1 MQSVTVF
8 RPRYQAPARR
18 TRTFDLKVALV
29 DIANQKQ
36 ELRRNPKCNGE
47 QRDASLN
54 AAQAILT
61 EASRGM
67 GTALGAARTRE
78 KMNEKDV
85 RVFRDLK
92 QKGTAA
98 VGVLGATQLVEE
110 IRRQATEEFLLHIK
124 AATGTSGEFDM
135 GTKATP
141 FTSLFRVSMASLFQ
155 KMNSDRM
162 AELGG
167 DFLKFTITKYFK
179 GLVDKLQRDTTLK
192 VIRLIIDTIE
202 HVGRLR
208 TGNDEWSLLTHATN
222 LWMPGPDEGWT
233 FETVVLFLLH
243 NVI

>member
-8 RPRYQAPARR
+8 RPRYQAPAR
-18 TRTFDLKVALV
+18 RTFDLKVALV

-36 ELRRNPKCNGE
+36 ELKRNPRRNGE

-67 GTALGAARTRE
+67 GTALGAHE

-85 RVFRDLK
+85 SVFRDLK
-92 QKGTAA
+92 KRGTAA
-98 VGVLGATQLVEE
+98 AGVLGATQLVGE
-110 IRRQATEEFLLHIK
+110 IRRQATEEFLHHIK
-124 AATGTSGEFDM
+124 AATGTSG
-135 GTKATP
+135 TKAIP
-141 FTSLFRVSMASLFQ
+141 FTTFFRVSMASLLQ
-155 KMNSDRM
+155 KMNSERM

-167 DFLKFTITKYFK
+167 DFLKFSITKYFK

-222 LWMPGPDEGWT
+222 LWMPGPDEGST
-233 FETVVLFLLH
+233 FKTVVLFLLH